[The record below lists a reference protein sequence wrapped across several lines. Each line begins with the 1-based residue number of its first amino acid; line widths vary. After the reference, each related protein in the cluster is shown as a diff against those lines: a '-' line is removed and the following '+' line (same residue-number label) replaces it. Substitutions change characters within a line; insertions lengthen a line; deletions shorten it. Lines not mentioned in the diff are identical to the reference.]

1 MTEDRDG
8 LIAVIGM
15 AGRFPGA
22 DTLERFWENLVSGAD
37 VRTTFTDEELAG
49 IIPGRLLKNEQYVK
63 ICYVLGKVFGF
74 DADFFVFTPS
84 EAEELDPQQRLFL

>member
-1 MTEDRDG
+1 MAAENHGRNEVTMTEDRDG

-49 IIPGRLLKNEQYVK
+49 NG
-63 ICYVLGKVFGF
+63 ICVWSVVWRQSL
-74 DADFFVFTPS
+74 VFT
-84 EAEELDPQQRLFL
+84 EGVNDGVTV